1 MPANQLTTETP
12 HGMPL
17 TSDVELRVS
26 DQHSRRSLLLLSLAC
41 GVGVANIYY
50 SQPLLLEIA
59 RSVHVLPGKAGE
71 ITVATQF
78 GYAIGIFLF
87 APLSDV
93 IERRSLMVRLFAGV
107 SMAALV
113 SALAPNFLIL
123 LCASVVLGLTASVT
137 QVTLPIAPELVP
149 AEDRGRAVGTV
160 ITGLL
165 LGILL
170 ARTFSGLLG
179 QWLGWRSVFYVA
191 AAANLAFVPLLLRFL
206 PRLPP
211 SRPVTYPDAL
221 RSLWTLFTDQPLLR
235 EAAVVGGLV
244 MATFCV
250 FWTTLTFLLGSPHF
264 GMGPGFIGGFGVLGA
279 IGAFTAPFA
288 GRMVDRFGNRTV
300 ITCALAA
307 QIFAFLMFWSFGFY
321 LAGLIVGVLMFDV
334 GVQATQVANQSRIFG
349 IDPHSRGRI
358 NSVYMVIYFAFG
370 AAGSA
375 LGAFAW
381 QGAGW
386 HGVCGLGVSLLLLS
400 ALRHL

>member
-149 AEDRGRAVGTV
+149 AEDRG
-160 ITGLL
+160 
-165 LGILL
+165 
-170 ARTFSGLLG
+170 
-179 QWLGWRSVFYVA
+179 
-191 AAANLAFVPLLLRFL
+191 
-206 PRLPP
+206 
-211 SRPVTYPDAL
+211 
-221 RSLWTLFTDQPLLR
+221 
-235 EAAVVGGLV
+235 
-244 MATFCV
+244 
-250 FWTTLTFLLGSPHF
+250 
-264 GMGPGFIGGFGVLGA
+264 
-279 IGAFTAPFA
+279 
-288 GRMVDRFGNRTV
+288 
-300 ITCALAA
+300 
-307 QIFAFLMFWSFGFY
+307 
-321 LAGLIVGVLMFDV
+321 
-334 GVQATQVANQSRIFG
+334 
-349 IDPHSRGRI
+349 
-358 NSVYMVIYFAFG
+358 
-370 AAGSA
+370 
-375 LGAFAW
+375 
-381 QGAGW
+381 
-386 HGVCGLGVSLLLLS
+386 
-400 ALRHL
+400 